1 MTEGNILKKMMFF
14 ALPVLLGNLFQQ
26 LYNTVDALVVGNVL
40 GKEALAAVT
49 SSGSLIFLIIG
60 LVQGIFVGAGVVVA
74 RFYGAKD
81 MDVVHTAVHTTI
93 AFALAAGAGLTVLGI
108 ALTPT
113 LLTWMGTPEDV
124 FPSSVLYFRFYFAGA
139 MGIALYNACAGI
151 FQAVGDSRSPLRF
164 LIFSSVTN
172 VVLDLLFVAVL
183 RIGIAGAALATMV
196 SQLLSASLAFRKLTR
211 ADGPHRVRVRHIR
224 FDGKMLRRIVGL
236 GLPTG
241 VQNSVISFANVI
253 VQSNINAFGSD
264 AMAGSGTYFKLE
276 GFAFLPITSFCV
288 AITTFVSQNLGAGLH
303 DRARKG
309 ARFGVAAAVLAAE
322 AVGLTLIIFAP
333 HLVGLF
339 TSEPAVIAGGVTQI
353 RTEAWFFCLL
363 ALSHSMAAVLRG
375 AGKAKIPMLVML
387 LCWCAIRITYIT
399 ITVHFIP
406 DIRVVFWAY
415 PLTWSLS
422 SIIFLI
428 YYNKADWVHGFGA

>member
-1 MTEGNILKKMMFF
+1 
-14 ALPVLLGNLFQQ
+14 
-26 LYNTVDALVVGNVL
+26 
-40 GKEALAAVT
+40 
-49 SSGSLIFLIIG
+49 
-60 LVQGIFVGAGVVVA
+60 
-74 RFYGAKD
+74 
-81 MDVVHTAVHTTI
+81 
-93 AFALAAGAGLTVLGI
+93 
-108 ALTPT
+108 
-113 LLTWMGTPEDV
+113 
-124 FPSSVLYFRFYFAGA
+124 
-139 MGIALYNACAGI
+139 
-151 FQAVGDSRSPLRF
+151 
-164 LIFSSVTN
+164 
-172 VVLDLLFVAVL
+172 
-183 RIGIAGAALATMV
+183 
-196 SQLLSASLAFRKLTR
+196 
-211 ADGPHRVRVRHIR
+211 
-224 FDGKMLRRIVGL
+224 
-236 GLPTG
+236 

-322 AVGLTLIIFAP
+322 AVGLTLIVFAP

-387 LCWCAIRITYIT
+387 ICWCAIRITYIT
-399 ITVHFIP
+399 ITVRFIP